1 MSKQWP
7 KVKLGEV
14 LRRVERF
21 EPRDELTEYP
31 FAGTYSFARGIFVGE
46 RKLGSTFALPKIQR
60 IRAGDFIYCKIMAWE
75 GAFGIAPKGADNCVM
90 SGAFVVYELNRGQ
103 IDEKFLDYFFKV
115 PDHWQSIGS
124 QSSGTNVRRQ
134 SLHPSQFEK
143 AEIPLPPLAEQRRV
157 VARIEELA
165 AQINEA
171 STLRNQAAEETE
183 KLMAGEERRIWPD
196 GALVGAP
203 TLAGVCT
210 FLARGKQSEQG
221 ESDHFLIKTQHVQ
234 QDQYLPTL
242 MRLAPHTAAKVKAE
256 AIVQHGDTLIACSAA
271 GCLGRVARF
280 RDEGKTAS
288 TDTHVA
294 VARANTDV
302 VHSDYLY
309 AYLRGAQGQHQ
320 LRSRERG
327 DWQREKISFR
337 LTELNLNDLR
347 KVPIPVPPLPEQ
359 RRIVAEL
366 DTLQAEVDALKRLQA
381 ETAAELD
388 ALLPSILDRAF
399 NGGL

>member
-1 MSKQWP
+1 MRKQWP

-14 LRRVERF
+14 LRRSEETIDLQPDAAYRQITVKLWGRGVV
-21 EPRDELTEYP
+21 L
-31 FAGTYSFARGIFVGE
+31 RGI
-46 RKLGSTFALPKIQR
+46 ST
-60 IRAGDFIYCKIMAWE
+60 
-75 GAFGIAPKGADNCVM
+75 GAEIAASRQIV
-90 SGAFVVYELNRGQ
+90 ARRGQ
-103 IDEKFLDYFFKV
+103 FILSRIDARNGALGIVPPELDEAIVSNDFPVFNVIENRLLPTYLGWICRTAPFVKECKRASEGTTNRVRLQEDKFLA
-115 PDHWQSIGS
+115 
-124 QSSGTNVRRQ
+124 R
-134 SLHPSQFEK
+134 
-143 AEIPLPPLAEQRRV
+143 EIPLPPLAEQRQV

-165 AQINEA
+165 AHIHEA
-171 STLRNQAAEETE
+171 RTLRNQAAEESE

-196 GALVGAP
+196 VALVGAP
-203 TLAGVCT
+203 TLASVCT

-234 QDQYLPTL
+234 QDRYLPTL
-242 MRLAPHTAAKVKAE
+242 TRLAPHTAAKVKAE
-256 AIVQHGDTLIACSAA
+256 AIAQDGDTLIACSAA

-280 RDEGKTAS
+280 RDEGKTTS

-366 DTLQAEVDALKRLQA
+366 DALQAEVDALKRLQA

-388 ALLPSILDRAF
+388 ALLPSIFDRSF
-399 NGGL
+399 NGD

>member
-1 MSKQWP
+1 VPEALQGSIVSSHYFLFVIDESK
-7 KVKLGEV
+7 LD
-14 LRRVERF
+14 RRFLNFFIRTPAFREQVE
-21 EPRDELTEYP
+21 
-31 FAGTYSFARGIFVGE
+31 AQ
-46 RKLGSTFALPKIQR
+46 GSTNYAA
-60 IRAGDFIYCKIMAWE
+60 IRPAHVLGY
-75 GAFGIAPKGADNCVM
+75 
-90 SGAFVVYELNRGQ
+90 
-103 IDEKFLDYFFKV
+103 
-115 PDHWQSIGS
+115 
-124 QSSGTNVRRQ
+124 
-134 SLHPSQFEK
+134 
-143 AEIPLPPLAEQRRV
+143 EIPLPPLAEQRRV
-157 VARIEELA
+157 VARIEAL
-165 AQINEA
+165 
-171 STLRNQAAEETE
+171 STHIHESRILRNQAAEETE
-183 KLMAGEERRIWPD
+183 KLMAGEERHIWPD
-196 GALVGAP
+196 AALVGAP
-203 TLAGVCT
+203 TLASVCT

-234 QDQYLPTL
+234 QDRYLPTL

-256 AIVQHGDTLIACSAA
+256 AIVQDGDTLIACSAA

-347 KVPIPVPPLPEQ
+347 KVPIPIPLFSEQ

-366 DTLQAEVDALKRLQA
+366 NALQAEVDALKRLQG

-399 NGGL
+399 NGASSSLRKNREI